1 MDCVRDAWQST
12 IGQGLSKP
20 LSSSD
25 WPDGRL
31 VLMATK
37 GPYSLWGLS
46 LRFVWDIAFLPMSN
60 DSDHVVGQDLALRA

>member
-1 MDCVRDAWQST
+1 
-12 IGQGLSKP
+12 
-20 LSSSD
+20 
-25 WPDGRL
+25 
-31 VLMATK
+31 MATK